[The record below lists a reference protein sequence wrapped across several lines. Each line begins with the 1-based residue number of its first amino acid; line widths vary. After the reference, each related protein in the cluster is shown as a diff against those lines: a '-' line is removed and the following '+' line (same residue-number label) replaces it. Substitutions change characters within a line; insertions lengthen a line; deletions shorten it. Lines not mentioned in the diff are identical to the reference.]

1 MNAKKEKF
9 ENISSNFPHLENTA
23 TQIKSHEIINI
34 PIPSTDTNKKIKI
47 KKDSKKSVQRQKE
60 QEKEKTIEEINTEK
74 NKILRAHKRLD
85 IQNLLNSDTF
95 AEKYIYIPCKN
106 EIMKLKYDS
115 NYSMECPY

>member
-47 KKDSKKSVQRQKE
+47 KKIRKNQYQDKKNKKKKKPSKK
-60 QEKEKTIEEINTEK
+60 
-74 NKILRAHKRLD
+74 
-85 IQNLLNSDTF
+85 
-95 AEKYIYIPCKN
+95 
-106 EIMKLKYDS
+106 
-115 NYSMECPY
+115 

>member
-47 KKDSKKSVQRQKE
+47 KKDSKKSVPRRKE
-60 QEKEKTIEEINTEK
+60 QEKEKAIEEINKEK
-74 NKILRAHKRLD
+74 NSEKKRKTT
-85 IQNLLNSDTF
+85 TF
-95 AEKYIYIPCKN
+95 SAVAFLYTG
-106 EIMKLKYDS
+106 
-115 NYSMECPY
+115 